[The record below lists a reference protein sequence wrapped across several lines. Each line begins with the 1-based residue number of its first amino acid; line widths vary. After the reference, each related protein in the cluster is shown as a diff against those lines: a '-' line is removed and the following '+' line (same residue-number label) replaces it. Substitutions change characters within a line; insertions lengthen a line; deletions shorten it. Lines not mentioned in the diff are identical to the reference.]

1 MCGIWALFGCD
12 CSDLVK
18 CKEALKVAHRGPDSF
33 QINNLEGLK
42 NSMVAFHR
50 LHVVGGIGG
59 MQPMILKKYPHLTLL
74 CNGEIYN
81 YKTLQNEFDYL
92 FQTDCDCEVILHLY
106 NEFGGEKASQ
116 LLDGVFAFI
125 VIDTKQNCVMLSR
138 DSYGVRP
145 LYYVTT
151 KSGVLGACS
160 EVKGLCELP
169 VEGDIRHFP
178 PGHYM
183 FCDIMKNGKVIPSTP
198 TKFHRIDEPPAHL
211 QYQRL
216 ELEHGTIL
224 LFLLPGLEEETVK
237 RNIRYLF
244 SRAVD
249 KRLMGSRRVGCLLSG
264 GLDSS
269 VVAALTAQ
277 KLKEHGV
284 AEPLQTFTIGMN
296 SDSTDAIA
304 ARKVARHIGSEHHE
318 IAFTLEEG
326 IKAVE
331 SVILSL
337 ETYDVLVIQSSV
349 PMYILCQ
356 YISRNTDNILIM
368 TGEGADEVAQGYF
381 HFLEQPTPEDGHKES
396 MRQLQ
401 QIYMYDVLRID
412 RCTAAH
418 GLEIRAPFL
427 DHAFTSYYLN
437 LPADMRAP
445 KNGIEKYFLRAAF
458 AGSNLIPNTTLWR
471 KKEGF
476 SIGVSE
482 EGTSWFE
489 QLQQHLEGLYA
500 QSKCFFNHTPTIPPR
515 TKEELFYRQI
525 FEKKFGSKLDR
536 ICTYQRRPK
545 WAQ

>member
-12 CSDLVK
+12 CSDLVR

-59 MQPMILKKYPHLTLL
+59 MQPMILKKYPHLSLL

-81 YKTLQNEFDYL
+81 YKTLQKEFDYL
-92 FQTDCDCEVILHLY
+92 FQTDCDCEIILHLY
-106 NEFGGEKASQ
+106 NEFGGKKASQ

-151 KSGVLGACS
+151 KAGVLGACS

-169 VEGDIRHFP
+169 VEGGIRHFP

-216 ELEHGTIL
+216 ELENGKI
-224 LFLLPGLEEETVK
+224 VK
-237 RNIRYLF
+237 KVVRQNPPCF
-244 SRAVD
+244 
-249 KRLMGSRRVGCLLSG
+249 SG

-296 SDSTDAIA
+296 SDSTDVIA

-318 IAFTLEEG
+318 ITFTLEEG
-326 IKAVE
+326 MKAVK
-331 SVILSL
+331 SVIFTL
-337 ETYDVLVIQSSV
+337 ETYDVLAIRPSV

-356 YISRNTDNILIM
+356 HISRNTNNILIM
-368 TGEGADEVAQGYF
+368 TGEGADEVAQGYL

-458 AGSNLIPNTTLWR
+458 AGANLIPNNTLWR

-476 SIGVSE
+476 STGVGE

-489 QLQQHLEGLYA
+489 HLQQHLEGLITNNEFA
-500 QSKCFFNHTPTIPPR
+500 RASQSYTHNTPR

-525 FEKKFGSKLDR
+525 FEKKFGS
-536 ICTYQRRPK
+536 
-545 WAQ
+545 

>member
-12 CSDLVK
+12 CSDLVR

-59 MQPMILKKYPHLTLL
+59 MQPMILKKYPHLSLL

-81 YKTLQNEFDYL
+81 YKTVRLFSKQLQKEFDYL
-92 FQTDCDCEVILHLY
+92 FQTDCDCEIILHLY
-106 NEFGGEKASQ
+106 NEFGGKKASQ

-151 KSGVLGACS
+151 KAGVLGACS

-169 VEGDIRHFP
+169 VEGGIRHFP

-216 ELEHGTIL
+216 ELE
-224 LFLLPGLEEETVK
+224 
-237 RNIRYLF
+237 N
-244 SRAVD
+244 AVD
-249 KRLMGSRRVGCLLSG
+249 KRLMGSRRVGSLLSG

-296 SDSTDAIA
+296 SDSTDVIA
-304 ARKVARHIGSEHHE
+304 ARKVNGNKRMQFELPTWNPYDHGNRTSLDVARHIGSEHHE
-318 IAFTLEEG
+318 ITFTLEEG
-326 IKAVE
+326 MKAVK
-331 SVILSL
+331 SVIFTL
-337 ETYDVLVIQSSV
+337 ETYDVLAIRPSV

-356 YISRNTDNILIM
+356 HISRNTNNILIM
-368 TGEGADEVAQGYF
+368 TGEGADEVAQGYL

-458 AGSNLIPNTTLWR
+458 AGANLIPNNTLWR

-476 SIGVSE
+476 STGVGE

-489 QLQQHLEGLYA
+489 HLQQHLEGLITNNEFA
-500 QSKCFFNHTPTIPPR
+500 RASQSYTHNTPR

-525 FEKKFGSKLDR
+525 FEKKF
-536 ICTYQRRPK
+536 
-545 WAQ
+545 

>member
-12 CSDLVK
+12 CSDLVR

-59 MQPMILKKYPHLTLL
+59 MQPMILKKYPHLSLL

-81 YKTLQNEFDYL
+81 YKTLQKEFDYL
-92 FQTDCDCEVILHLY
+92 FQTDCDCEIILHLY
-106 NEFGGEKASQ
+106 NEFGGKKASQ

-151 KSGVLGACS
+151 KAGVLGACS
-160 EVKGLCELP
+160 EVK
-169 VEGDIRHFP
+169 VENILLLRTLTILLLRIRHFP

-216 ELEHGTIL
+216 ELEN
-224 LFLLPGLEEETVK
+224 GLEEETVK

-249 KRLMGSRRVGCLLSG
+249 KRLMGSRRVGSLLSG

-296 SDSTDAIA
+296 SDSTDVIA

-318 IAFTLEEG
+318 ITFTLEEG
-326 IKAVE
+326 MKAVK
-331 SVILSL
+331 SVIFTL
-337 ETYDVLVIQSSV
+337 ETYDVLAIRPSV

-356 YISRNTDNILIM
+356 HISRNTNNILIM
-368 TGEGADEVAQGYF
+368 TGEGADEVAQGYL

-458 AGSNLIPNTTLWR
+458 AGANLIPNNTLWR

-476 SIGVSE
+476 STGVGE

-489 QLQQHLEGLYA
+489 HLQQHLEGLVKKYRFA
-500 QSKCFFNHTPTIPPR
+500 RASQSYTHNTPR

-545 WAQ
+545 WAQA

>member
-160 EVKGLCELP
+160 ERDI
-169 VEGDIRHFP
+169 GDHHSHVTFSTSARIYTSRTR
-178 PGHYM
+178 
-183 FCDIMKNGKVIPSTP
+183 ISLWLNIP
-198 TKFHRIDEPPAHL
+198 
-211 QYQRL
+211 YV
-216 ELEHGTIL
+216 
-224 LFLLPGLEEETVK
+224 EETVK

-489 QLQQHLEGLYA
+489 QLQQHLEGLITNDEFA
-500 QSKCFFNHTPTIPPR
+500 RASQSYTHNPR

-525 FEKKFGSKLDR
+525 FEKKF
-536 ICTYQRRPK
+536 
-545 WAQ
+545 

>member
-12 CSDLVK
+12 CSDLVR

-59 MQPMILKKYPHLTLL
+59 MQPMILKKYPHLSLL

-81 YKTLQNEFDYL
+81 YKTLQKEFDYL
-92 FQTDCDCEVILHLY
+92 FQTDCDCEIILHLY
-106 NEFGGEKASQ
+106 NEFGGKKASQ

-151 KSGVLGACS
+151 KAGVLGACS
-160 EVKGLCELP
+160 EVKVLIILITDTRFLSLINTLRHLVISLFFNYYYHRLFDEL
-169 VEGDIRHFP
+169 ISNTLF
-178 PGHYM
+178 
-183 FCDIMKNGKVIPSTP
+183 FWCFFNAL
-198 TKFHRIDEPPAHL
+198 KFIFL
-211 QYQRL
+211 Y
-216 ELEHGTIL
+216 L
-224 LFLLPGLEEETVK
+224 LGLEEETVK

-249 KRLMGSRRVGCLLSG
+249 KRLMGSRRVGSLLSG

-296 SDSTDAIA
+296 SDSTDVIA

-318 IAFTLEEG
+318 ITFTLEEG
-326 IKAVE
+326 MKAVK
-331 SVILSL
+331 SVIFTL
-337 ETYDVLVIQSSV
+337 ETYDVLAIRPSV

-356 YISRNTDNILIM
+356 HISRNTNNILIM
-368 TGEGADEVAQGYF
+368 TGEGADEVAQGYL

-458 AGSNLIPNTTLWR
+458 AGANLIPNNTLWR

-476 SIGVSE
+476 STGVGE

-489 QLQQHLEGLYA
+489 HLQQHLEGLITNNEFA
-500 QSKCFFNHTPTIPPR
+500 RASQSYTHNTPR

>member
-12 CSDLVK
+12 CSDLVR

-59 MQPMILKKYPHLTLL
+59 MQPMILKKYPHLSLL

-81 YKTLQNEFDYL
+81 YKTLQKEFDYL
-92 FQTDCDCEVILHLY
+92 FQTDCDCEIILHLY
-106 NEFGGEKASQ
+106 NEFGGKKASQ

-151 KSGVLGACS
+151 KAGVLGACS
-160 EVKGLCELP
+160 EVKGDHHSHVTLQT
-169 VEGDIRHFP
+169 
-178 PGHYM
+178 
-183 FCDIMKNGKVIPSTP
+183 SA
-198 TKFHRIDEPPAHL
+198 RIYTSRTRISL
-211 QYQRL
+211 WLNR
-216 ELEHGTIL
+216 
-224 LFLLPGLEEETVK
+224 LEEETVK

-249 KRLMGSRRVGCLLSG
+249 KRLMGSRRVGSLLSG

-296 SDSTDAIA
+296 SDSTDVIA

-318 IAFTLEEG
+318 ITFTLEEG
-326 IKAVE
+326 MKAVK
-331 SVILSL
+331 SVIFTL
-337 ETYDVLVIQSSV
+337 ETYDVLAIRPSV

-356 YISRNTDNILIM
+356 HISRNTNNILIM
-368 TGEGADEVAQGYF
+368 TGEGADEVAQGYL

-458 AGSNLIPNTTLWR
+458 AGANLIPNNTLWR

-476 SIGVSE
+476 STGVGE

-489 QLQQHLEGLYA
+489 HLQQHLEGLITNNEFA
-500 QSKCFFNHTPTIPPR
+500 RASQSYTHNTPR

-525 FEKKFGSKLDR
+525 FEKKF
-536 ICTYQRRPK
+536 
-545 WAQ
+545 

>member
-12 CSDLVK
+12 CSDLVR

-59 MQPMILKKYPHLTLL
+59 MQPMILKKYPHLSLL

-81 YKTLQNEFDYL
+81 YKT
-92 FQTDCDCEVILHLY
+92 VRLY
-106 NEFGGEKASQ
+106 CAYTYRNDNNIKRKCVTSNTLTRPVEPENNQ

-151 KSGVLGACS
+151 KAGVLGACS

-169 VEGDIRHFP
+169 VEGGIRHFP

-216 ELEHGTIL
+216 ELEN
-224 LFLLPGLEEETVK
+224 EETVK

-249 KRLMGSRRVGCLLSG
+249 KRLMGSRRVGSLLSG

-296 SDSTDAIA
+296 SDSTDVIA

-318 IAFTLEEG
+318 ITFTLEEG
-326 IKAVE
+326 MKAVK
-331 SVILSL
+331 SVIFTL
-337 ETYDVLVIQSSV
+337 ETYDVLAIRPSV

-356 YISRNTDNILIM
+356 HISRNTNNILIM
-368 TGEGADEVAQGYF
+368 TGEGADEVAQGYL

-458 AGSNLIPNTTLWR
+458 AGANLIPNNTLWR

-476 SIGVSE
+476 STGVGE

-489 QLQQHLEGLYA
+489 HLQQHLEGLVKKYRFA
-500 QSKCFFNHTPTIPPR
+500 RASQSYTHNTPR

-525 FEKKFGSKLDR
+525 FEKKF
-536 ICTYQRRPK
+536 
-545 WAQ
+545 